1 MVNHDVIRRP
11 NMKPTEAEPADH
23 DIVLAVL
30 LGIIVALAV
39 AAVAFF
45 LIDVVELI
53 RLLAHST
60 ATEAS

>member
-1 MVNHDVIRRP
+1 
-11 NMKPTEAEPADH
+11 MKPTEADPADH